1 MSISAKDVKILRDR
15 TGAGMMDCKKALM
28 DTGGNLEEAIDLMR
42 ASGAAKA
49 AKRAGKVA
57 GEGTIG
63 TYLHFDNRV
72 ASMVELNCETDF
84 VANTDDFKGLAK
96 DIALH
101 IASQAPVG
109 ISDQDIP
116 SDLVDREKKV
126 YEEQVKEEGKPDH
139 IADKIVEGKL
149 RKFFEENTLL
159 AQPFVKNPD
168 QTIEELITEVAA
180 KTGEKIEIARF
191 VRMKVGEDD

>member
-1 MSISAKDVKILRDR
+1 
-15 TGAGMMDCKKALM
+15 MDCKKALI
-28 DTGGNLEEAIDLMR
+28 EANGDLDKAFEVLR
-42 ASGAAKA
+42 KNGIAKA
-49 AKRAGKVA
+49 QKKSGRDAK
-57 GEGTIG
+57 EGSVVSYIHPG
-63 TYLHFDNRV
+63 AKLGV
-72 ASMVELNCETDF
+72 LLELNCETDF
-84 VANTDDFKGLAK
+84 VANTDDFKGLARE
-96 DIALH
+96 IALH

>member
-1 MSISAKDVKILRDR
+1 MSITAKDVKILRDR

-84 VANTDDFKGLAK
+84 VANTDDFKSLAR

-101 IASQAPVG
+101 IASQSPVG

>member
-84 VANTDDFKGLAK
+84 VANTDDFKGLARE
-96 DIALH
+96 IALH

-191 VRMKVGEDD
+191 VPMKVGEDD

>member
-1 MSISAKDVKILRDR
+1 MSITAKDVKILRDR

-72 ASMVELNCETDF
+72 ASMVEHNCETDF
-84 VANTDDFKGLAK
+84 VANTDDFKSLAR

-101 IASQAPVG
+101 IASQSPVG

-191 VRMKVGEDD
+191 MRMKVGEDD

>member
-84 VANTDDFKGLAK
+84 VANTDVFKNLAHYITMQIAAMNPIYIDMDSNPEKIDDENPNK
-96 DIALH
+96 DNSLL
-101 IASQAPVG
+101 SQQF
-109 ISDQDIP
+109 IKDNEKSIK
-116 SDLVDREKKV
+116 DLI
-126 YEEQVKEEGKPDH
+126 EETS
-139 IADKIVEGKL
+139 GKL
-149 RKFFEENTLL
+149 
-159 AQPFVKNPD
+159 
-168 QTIEELITEVAA
+168 
-180 KTGEKIEIARF
+180 GEKIEVKRF
-191 VRMKVGEDD
+191 QRFSI